1 MRSSSLAVTTA
12 SRYTCVLVLIHAIT
26 TIHVSA
32 YVYALLLLAKC
43 DCEQVC
49 VSAGLLLNVG

>member
-32 YVYALLLLAKC
+32 YLYALLLLANC
-43 DCEQVC
+43 DCEQVYVC
-49 VSAGLLLNVG
+49 ASILLNVG